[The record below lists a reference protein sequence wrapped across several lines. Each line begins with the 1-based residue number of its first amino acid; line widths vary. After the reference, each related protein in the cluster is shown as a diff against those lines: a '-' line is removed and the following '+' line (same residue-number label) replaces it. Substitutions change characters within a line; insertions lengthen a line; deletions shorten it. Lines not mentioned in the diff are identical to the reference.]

1 MSNMNSFQLE
11 QNESYAVIDWK
22 AEQLG
27 ATNSEEL
34 ENAIRLLFKKD
45 YANMILNISK
55 IAELDG
61 YGVSAIRKGTKIC
74 TNEGGLFVVVTKDD
88 GIAERLDTAKIENL
102 TLLNTVQEGVD
113 AIYLNDL
120 ENEFQDEDDTEGE
133 SEDLESHME
142 RIMIKIA
149 L

>member
-1 MSNMNSFQLE
+1 MSNVNSFQLE

-22 AEQLG
+22 ADEL
-27 ATNSEEL
+27 AAVNAEEL

-45 YANMILNISK
+45 YANIILNLTK
-55 IAELDG
+55 TNELDG

-74 TNEGGLFVVVTKDD
+74 TNEGGLFVVVTKNES
-88 GIAERLDTAKIENL
+88 IAERLDAAKIENL

-133 SEDLESHME
+133 SEFGESYGE
-142 RIMIKIA
+142 DYD
-149 L
+149 

>member
-1 MSNMNSFQLE
+1 MSNVNSFQLE

-22 AEQLG
+22 AEQLS

-45 YANMILNISK
+45 YANIILNLSK
-55 IAELDG
+55 TAELDG
-61 YGVSAIRKGTKIC
+61 YGVSAVRKGPKIC
-74 TNEGGLFVVVTKDD
+74 TNEGGLFVVVTKNEP
-88 GIAERLDTAKIENL
+88 IAERLDAAKIENL

-133 SEDLESHME
+133 SEFGESYGE
-142 RIMIKIA
+142 DYD
-149 L
+149 

>member
-1 MSNMNSFQLE
+1 MNSFQLE

-45 YANMILNISK
+45 YANIILNISK
-55 IAELDG
+55 IAELEG

-74 TNEGGLFVVVTKDD
+74 TNEGGLFVVVTKEDV
-88 GIAERLDTAKIENL
+88 IAERLDTAKIENL

-133 SEDLESHME
+133 SEFGESYGE
-142 RIMIKIA
+142 DYD
-149 L
+149 

>member
-34 ENAIRLLFKKD
+34 EKAIRLLFKKD

-133 SEDLESHME
+133 SEFGESYGE
-142 RIMIKIA
+142 DYD
-149 L
+149 

>member
-1 MSNMNSFQLE
+1 MSNVNSFQLE

-22 AEQLG
+22 AEQLS

-45 YANMILNISK
+45 YANIILNLSK
-55 IAELDG
+55 TAELDG
-61 YGVSAIRKGTKIC
+61 YGVSAVRKGTKIC
-74 TNEGGLFVVVTKDD
+74 TNEGGLFVVVTKNEP
-88 GIAERLDTAKIENL
+88 IAERLDAAKIENL

-133 SEDLESHME
+133 SEFGESYGE
-142 RIMIKIA
+142 DYD
-149 L
+149 

>member
-1 MSNMNSFQLE
+1 MSNVNSFQLE

-22 AEQLG
+22 AEQLS

-45 YANMILNISK
+45 YANIILNLSK
-55 IAELDG
+55 TAELDG

-74 TNEGGLFVVVTKDD
+74 TNEGGLFVVVTKNEP
-88 GIAERLDTAKIENL
+88 IAERLDAAKIDNL

-120 ENEFQDEDDTEGE
+120 ENEFQDEDDTAGE
-133 SEDLESHME
+133 SEFGESYGDDYD
-142 RIMIKIA
+142 
-149 L
+149 

>member
-1 MSNMNSFQLE
+1 MSNVNSFQLE

-22 AEQLG
+22 AEQLS

-45 YANMILNISK
+45 YANIILNLSK
-55 IAELDG
+55 TAELDG

-74 TNEGGLFVVVTKDD
+74 TNEGGLFVVVTKNEP
-88 GIAERLDTAKIENL
+88 IAERLDAAKIENL

-133 SEDLESHME
+133 SEFGDSYGEDYD
-142 RIMIKIA
+142 
-149 L
+149 

>member
-1 MSNMNSFQLE
+1 MSNVNSFQLE

-22 AEQLG
+22 AEQLA
-27 ATNSEEL
+27 ATNAEEL

-45 YANMILNISK
+45 YANIILNLTKTADI
-55 IAELDG
+55 DG

-74 TNEGGLFVVVTKDD
+74 TNEGGLFVIVTKNEA
-88 GIAERLDTAKIENL
+88 IAERLDAAKIENL
-102 TLLNTVQEGVD
+102 SLLNTVQEGVD

-133 SEDLESHME
+133 SEFGESYGE
-142 RIMIKIA
+142 DYD
-149 L
+149 

>member
-1 MSNMNSFQLE
+1 MSDVNSFKLE
-11 QNESYAVIDWK
+11 QNESYALIDWVTD
-22 AEQLG
+22 QLG
-27 ATNSEEL
+27 STNSEEL

-45 YANMILNISK
+45 YANMVLNLSK
-55 IAELDG
+55 TEEIDG

-74 TNEGGLFVVVTKDD
+74 TNEGGLFVVVTKNES
-88 GIAERLDTAKIENL
+88 IAERLDAAKIENL

-133 SEDLESHME
+133 SEFGESSGE
-142 RIMIKIA
+142 DYD
-149 L
+149 

>member
-1 MSNMNSFQLE
+1 MSNVNSFQLE

-22 AEQLG
+22 AEQLS

-34 ENAIRLLFKKD
+34 ENAIRILFKKD
-45 YANMILNISK
+45 YANIILNLSK
-55 IAELDG
+55 TAELDG

-74 TNEGGLFVVVTKDD
+74 TNEGGLFVVVTKNEP
-88 GIAERLDTAKIENL
+88 IAERLDAAKIENL

-133 SEDLESHME
+133 SEFGESYGE
-142 RIMIKIA
+142 DYD
-149 L
+149 

>member
-1 MSNMNSFQLE
+1 MSNVNSFQLE

-22 AEQLG
+22 AEQL
-27 ATNSEEL
+27 AAANAEEL

-45 YANMILNISK
+45 YANIILNLTK
-55 IAELDG
+55 TADLDG
-61 YGVSAIRKGTKIC
+61 YGVSAIRKGTKFC
-74 TNEGGLFVVVTKDD
+74 TNEGGLFVVITKNEP
-88 GIAERLDTAKIENL
+88 IAERLDAAKIENL

-133 SEDLESHME
+133 SEFGESYGE
-142 RIMIKIA
+142 DYD
-149 L
+149 

>member
-1 MSNMNSFQLE
+1 MSNVNSFQLE

-22 AEQLG
+22 AEQLS

-45 YANMILNISK
+45 YANIILNLTK
-55 IAELDG
+55 TCELDG

-74 TNEGGLFVVVTKDD
+74 TNEGGLFVVVTKNEP
-88 GIAERLDTAKIENL
+88 IAERLDAAKIDNL

-133 SEDLESHME
+133 SEFGDSYGEDYD
-142 RIMIKIA
+142 
-149 L
+149 

>member
-1 MSNMNSFQLE
+1 MSNVNSFQLE

-22 AEQLG
+22 AEQLS

-45 YANMILNISK
+45 YANIILNLTK
-55 IAELDG
+55 TGELDG

-74 TNEGGLFVVVTKDD
+74 TNEGGLFVVVTKNES
-88 GIAERLDTAKIENL
+88 IAERLDAAKIDNL

-133 SEDLESHME
+133 SEFGDSYGEDYD
-142 RIMIKIA
+142 
-149 L
+149 

>member
-1 MSNMNSFQLE
+1 MSNVNSFQLE

-22 AEQLG
+22 AEQL
-27 ATNSEEL
+27 AAANAEEL

-45 YANMILNISK
+45 YANIILNLTK
-55 IAELDG
+55 TADLDG

-74 TNEGGLFVVVTKDD
+74 TNEGGLFVVVTKNEP
-88 GIAERLDTAKIENL
+88 IAERLDAAKIENL

-133 SEDLESHME
+133 SEFGESYGE
-142 RIMIKIA
+142 DYD
-149 L
+149 

>member
-1 MSNMNSFQLE
+1 MSNLNSFQLE

-22 AEQLG
+22 SEYLNASN
-27 ATNSEEL
+27 AEEL

-45 YANMILNISK
+45 YANMILHISK
-55 IAELDG
+55 IDELDG

-74 TNEGGLFVVVTKDD
+74 TNEGGLFVVVTKNDKVAD
-88 GIAERLDTAKIENL
+88 RLDTAKIENL

-120 ENEFQDEDDTEGE
+120 ENEFQDEDDTAGEGGFGDSY
-133 SEDLESHME
+133 SEDYD
-142 RIMIKIA
+142 
-149 L
+149 

>member
-1 MSNMNSFQLE
+1 MSNVNSFQLE

-22 AEQLG
+22 VEQLS

-45 YANMILNISK
+45 YANIILNLSK
-55 IAELDG
+55 TADLDG

-74 TNEGGLFVVVTKDD
+74 TNEGGLFVVVTKNEP
-88 GIAERLDTAKIENL
+88 IAERLDAAKIENL

-133 SEDLESHME
+133 SEFGDSYGEDYD
-142 RIMIKIA
+142 
-149 L
+149 

>member
-1 MSNMNSFQLE
+1 MNSFQLE

-45 YANMILNISK
+45 YANIILNISK

-74 TNEGGLFVVVTKDD
+74 TNEGGLFVVVTKEDV
-88 GIAERLDTAKIENL
+88 IAERLDTAKIDNL

-133 SEDLESHME
+133 SEFGESYGE
-142 RIMIKIA
+142 DYD
-149 L
+149 

>member
-1 MSNMNSFQLE
+1 MSNINSFQLE

-88 GIAERLDTAKIENL
+88 SIAERLDTAKIENL

-133 SEDLESHME
+133 SEFGESYGE
-142 RIMIKIA
+142 DYD
-149 L
+149 

>member
-1 MSNMNSFQLE
+1 MSNVNSFQLE

-22 AEQLG
+22 AEQLA
-27 ATNSEEL
+27 ATNAEEL

-45 YANMILNISK
+45 YANIILNLAKTSD
-55 IAELDG
+55 LDG

-74 TNEGGLFVVVTKDD
+74 TNEGGLFVVVTKNEP
-88 GIAERLDTAKIENL
+88 IAERLDAAKIENL

-133 SEDLESHME
+133 SEFGESYGDDYD
-142 RIMIKIA
+142 
-149 L
+149 

>member
-1 MSNMNSFQLE
+1 MSNVNSYQLE

-22 AEQLG
+22 AEQLS

-45 YANMILNISK
+45 YANIILNLTK
-55 IAELDG
+55 TGELDG

-74 TNEGGLFVVVTKDD
+74 TNEGGLFVVVTKNES
-88 GIAERLDTAKIENL
+88 IAERLDAAKIDNL

-133 SEDLESHME
+133 SEFGDSYGEDYD
-142 RIMIKIA
+142 
-149 L
+149 

>member
-1 MSNMNSFQLE
+1 MSNVNSFQLE

-27 ATNSEEL
+27 TTNSEEL

-45 YANMILNISK
+45 YANIILNLSK
-55 IAELDG
+55 VSDLDG

-74 TNEGGLFVVVTKDD
+74 TNEGGLFVVVTKSDA
-88 GIAERLDTAKIENL
+88 IAERLDAAKIENL

-133 SEDLESHME
+133 SDFGDSYGEDYD
-142 RIMIKIA
+142 
-149 L
+149 

>member
-27 ATNSEEL
+27 STNAEEL

-45 YANMILNISK
+45 YANMILNIGK
-55 IAELDG
+55 IEDLDG
-61 YGVSAIRKGTKIC
+61 FGVSAIRKGTKIC
-74 TNEGGLFVVVTKDD
+74 TNEGGLFVVVTKSDP
-88 GIAERLDTAKIENL
+88 IAERLDAAKIENL

-133 SEDLESHME
+133 SEFGESYGE
-142 RIMIKIA
+142 DYD
-149 L
+149 

>member
-1 MSNMNSFQLE
+1 MSNVNSFQLE

-22 AEQLG
+22 AEQLS

-45 YANMILNISK
+45 YANIILNLTK
-55 IAELDG
+55 TADLDG

-74 TNEGGLFVVVTKDD
+74 TNEGGLFVVITKNEP
-88 GIAERLDTAKIENL
+88 IAERLDAAKIESL

-120 ENEFQDEDDTEGE
+120 ENEFQDEDDTDGE
-133 SEDLESHME
+133 SEFGESYGE
-142 RIMIKIA
+142 DYD
-149 L
+149 

>member
-1 MSNMNSFQLE
+1 MSNVNSFQLE

-22 AEQLG
+22 GEQLS

-45 YANMILNISK
+45 YANIILNLTK
-55 IAELDG
+55 TGELDG

-74 TNEGGLFVVVTKDD
+74 TNEGGLFVVVTKNEP
-88 GIAERLDTAKIENL
+88 IAERLDAAKIDNL

-133 SEDLESHME
+133 SEFGDSYGEDYD
-142 RIMIKIA
+142 
-149 L
+149 

>member
-1 MSNMNSFQLE
+1 MSNVNSFQLE

-22 AEQLG
+22 AEQLS

-34 ENAIRLLFKKD
+34 ENAIRFLFKKD

-55 IAELDG
+55 IREIDG

-74 TNEGGLFVVVTKDD
+74 TNEGGLFVVVTKSDS
-88 GIAERLDTAKIENL
+88 IAERLDVAKIEDL
-102 TLLNTVQEGVD
+102 TILNTVQEGID

-133 SEDLESHME
+133 SEFGESYGNDFD
-142 RIMIKIA
+142 
-149 L
+149 